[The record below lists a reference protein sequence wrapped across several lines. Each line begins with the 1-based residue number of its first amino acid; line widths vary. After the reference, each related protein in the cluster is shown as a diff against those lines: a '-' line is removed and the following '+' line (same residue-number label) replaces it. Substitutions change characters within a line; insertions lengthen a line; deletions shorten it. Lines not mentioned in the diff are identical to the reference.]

1 MPHGLRILLVEDET
15 SVRLMV
21 GRMLRSIGSD
31 IVPAADGRE
40 AWRLYTTRERP
51 YDLVISDV
59 VMPILGGGELA
70 TRILNEEPEQAIIL
84 MSAMPRETLADQ
96 LSPLPPLPFLTKP
109 FRVEQLVAVIART
122 QIPGTISRGPLP
134 A

>member
-15 SVRLMV
+15 SVRLLV
-21 GRMLRSIGSD
+21 GRMLRGVGSD
-31 IVPAADGRE
+31 VDPAADGRE
-40 AWRLYTTRERP
+40 AWRLYSTRERP
-51 YDLVISDV
+51 YDLVLSDV

-70 TRILNEEPEQAIIL
+70 ARVLAENPEQAIVL

-96 LSPLPPLPFLTKP
+96 LALAPDLPFLAKP
-109 FRVEQLVAVIART
+109 FTLEQLVAVIART
-122 QIPGTISRGPLP
+122 QIPGRRAS